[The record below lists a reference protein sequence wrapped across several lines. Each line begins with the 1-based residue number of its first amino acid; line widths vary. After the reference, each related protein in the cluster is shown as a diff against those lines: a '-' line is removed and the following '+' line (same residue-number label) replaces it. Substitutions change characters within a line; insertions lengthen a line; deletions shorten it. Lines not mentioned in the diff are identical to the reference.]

1 MKTLRTLILLLLSG
15 ITHSNQL
22 AAQEQE
28 QSALQIEVNY
38 TTEAIYGI
46 TENKGNWVNI
56 LDVDFSRQL
65 WHNGAIRLNLLSS
78 DNLRASQGKAP
89 IAPDLEIFS
98 TIEEESASLTL
109 FIFGIS
115 QKMGISDLFLGVR
128 NVNEDYFDTP
138 WNSLFTSPSNG
149 LYPCISEGYPL
160 ADAPRAALCLHSE
173 MRFSPRWLYK
183 SSLYNGV
190 ASSDWLRVFN
200 FRPKKEGILA
210 ISEVSYTGPEGG
222 YVGSYHLG
230 TLVGKCLDQDLGK
243 KVKNDSFWALVEQP
257 LYISPTGKS
266 IGLLLRGGY
275 STAGHCRGYFGVGAL
290 WSGLGRGDDYIGIQA
305 QRSFHDRGN
314 ETDWEITYAIRY
326 GVAHIQ
332 PALHLLFGGDKTQ
345 AIGMLKM
352 VLLFD

>member
-1 MKTLRTLILLLLSG
+1 MKIISKLSLILLAG
-15 ITHSNQL
+15 AIATEKL
-22 AAQEQE
+22 AAQTTPQP
-28 QSALQIEVNY
+28 ATQIGVKY
-38 TTEAIYGI
+38 TTEVIYGI
-46 TENKGNWVNI
+46 TEKKANWVNI
-56 LDVDFSRQL
+56 LDVDLARDL
-65 WHNGAIRLNLLSS
+65 WQGGNIRLNLLSS
-78 DNLRASQGKAP
+78 DNLRASSDKGA

-98 TIEEESASLTL
+98 TIEEESASLSL
-109 FIFGIS
+109 FIFGIT
-115 QKMGISDLFLGVR
+115 QRVGISDLFLGVR

-190 ASSDWLRVFN
+190 ATGDWLRVFN

-210 ISEVSYTGPEGG
+210 ISELSYTGPEDG
-222 YVGSYHLG
+222 YVGSYRLG
-230 TLVGKCLDQDLGK
+230 TVFGKCLDVEQGK

-257 LYISPTGKS
+257 LYHSPMGQT
-266 IGLLLRGGY
+266 IELLLRGGY

-290 WSGLGRGDDYIGIQA
+290 WAGLWGGDDYIGIQA
-305 QRSFHDRGN
+305 QRSFHDQGN
-314 ETDWEITYAIRY
+314 ETDWELTYAMRY
-326 GVAHIQ
+326 GAAHIQ

-345 AIGMLKM
+345 AVGMLKI
-352 VLLFD
+352 VLSFN